1 MSLTSATGTSTPR
14 TAPDHVQATGSPKS
28 RRGRVIAVTGAAY
41 VASWVTGLVLAP
53 ATPAA
58 TAPAETIHEYYATEG
73 TSILVQSSLIHG
85 IAGVMLAVLAF
96 AIPAATAA
104 SVVQSR
110 VIKVAGVAAALASL
124 LQVAFAAV
132 AVSGAGSATAAT
144 SERLFDSLNVAD
156 TVKLVLLAIFAAS
169 TTLAAARSR
178 LVGRRTRAL
187 TAALVVA
194 LPIGGAAFLIDN
206 PVLTAVLYASL
217 PLLLTW
223 AAAISWQ
230 VGRRAR

>member
-14 TAPDHVQATGSPKS
+14 TAPEHVPAAGPRKT
-28 RRGRVIAVTGAAY
+28 RRGRVIAGTGAVY
-41 VASWVTGLVLAP
+41 VASWVTGLLLAP

-58 TAPAETIHEYYATEG
+58 TAPAETIHQYYATEG
-73 TSILVQSSLIHG
+73 ASILVQSSLIHG
-85 IAGVMLAVLAF
+85 IAGVALAVLAF

-104 SVVQSR
+104 SLGLSR
-110 VIKVAGVAAALASL
+110 VIKAAGVAAALVSL

-132 AVSGAGSATAAT
+132 AVARAGSATAAT
-144 SERLFDSLNVAD
+144 SERLFDNLNIAD

-169 TTLAAARSR
+169 TTLAATRSR
-178 LVGRRTRAL
+178 LVGRRTQAL

-206 PVLTAVLYASL
+206 PLLTAVLYASL